1 MKKYLPVIIISA
13 VVVVLVF
20 LAAVKMHGKQSGKNQ
35 PSEKSSVS
43 SVLAQA
49 QDLEKKGDIQ
59 EAAAAYQSLIADYPN
74 SQEIVSWQKKADDL
88 NIRLL
93 FSPVITAWSTAY
105 VIKPGDTLIKIAK
118 EFKTTPELI
127 MKSNNLSGDKI
138 IPGRK
143 IKVCVV
149 PFNIFVDKSQN
160 ILILKTK
167 EEVIKTYVVST
178 GANNSSPVGTFKIV
192 NKIVKPTWFKSG
204 AVVPSGSPDNVLG
217 TRWMGFDLAG
227 YGIHGTTEPEKL
239 GQQVTQGCV
248 RMSNAEVEEL
258 YTLIPVGTEV
268 VIVD

>member
-13 VVVVLVF
+13 VVAVLIF
-20 LAAVKMHGKQSGKNQ
+20 LVAVNMHAKQSGKSQ
-35 PSEKSSVS
+35 PSDKASISA
-43 SVLAQA
+43 VLAQA
-49 QDLEKKGDIQ
+49 QGLEKKGDIQ
-59 EAAAAYQSLIADYPN
+59 EAAAAYQSLIADYPS
-74 SQEIVSWQKKADDL
+74 SQDVVSWQKKADDL

-93 FSPVITAWSTAY
+93 FSPVITEGSAAY
-105 VIKPGDTLIKIAK
+105 VIKPGDTLIKIAR

-127 MKSNNLSGDKI
+127 MKSNNLPGDKI

-160 ILILKTK
+160 ILILKSK

-178 GANNSSPVGTFKIV
+178 GANNSSPVGTFKII
-192 NKIVKPTWFKSG
+192 NKIVKPTWFRSG